1 MSEAAVLGRDRRL
14 RWARP
19 GSGHDRAVRAARIV
33 LPSAVGAL
41 AAVLA
46 LTPLAKRAEVSFVLA
61 KDKVQMARERMRVER
76 AVYRGQDDK
85 GQPFQLNA
93 GSAVQASS
101 KTPVVRLGAMS
112 ARMALADGPATLNA
126 PRASYDMD
134 AERLTVD
141 GPLTV
146 ERSDGYR
153 LTTSN
158 VGADLRT
165 RIVSSDRHVDGQMP
179 IGSFSAG
186 SMRADIGTR
195 TVTLG
200 GRARLR
206 ITQSRAKGR

>member
-1 MSEAAVLGRDRRL
+1 MSEAAVIGRDRRL

-19 GSGHDRAVRAARIV
+19 GSGHDRGVRLARVV

-46 LTPLAKRAEVSFVLA
+46 ITPLAKRAEVSFVLA

-85 GQPFQLNA
+85 GQPFELNA

-101 KTPVVRLGAMS
+101 KTPLVRLGALS
-112 ARMALADGPATLNA
+112 ARMALQDGPATLSA

-134 AERLTVD
+134 AERLMVD
-141 GPLTV
+141 GPLMV

-158 VGADLRT
+158 VGADLKT
-165 RIVSSDRHVDGQMP
+165 RMVSSDAHVDGQLP
-179 IGSFSAG
+179 IGTFSAG

-195 TVTLG
+195 VVTLG